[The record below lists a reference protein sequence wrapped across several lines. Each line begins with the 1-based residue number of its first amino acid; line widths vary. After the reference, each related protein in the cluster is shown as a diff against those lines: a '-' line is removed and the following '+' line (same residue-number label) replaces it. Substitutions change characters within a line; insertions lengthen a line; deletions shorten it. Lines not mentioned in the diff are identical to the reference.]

1 MTFSKKMSDTI
12 AAIATA
18 HGVGSISIVRLSG
31 ERALEFALKL
41 SHKTKLT
48 PRHATF
54 TKLFNQ
60 NNEIIDEAIMIYFK
74 APYSFTGEDIVEFQT
89 HGGFSVSEVLL
100 EELVSLGAR
109 LALAGEFSKRACLNG
124 KMTPLKALN
133 IQDLILS
140 KSALAAKI
148 IARNMQGNL
157 GELLE
162 KIRTDLVKTLAFV
175 ETSIDYA
182 DDDLP
187 SDLLEQI
194 STMCEENSKILKEIY
209 TLSQSKKGLIEG
221 FKIAIVGKPNVG
233 KSSLLNAL
241 LSYERAIVSDIAGT
255 TRDTIEENFKLGTH
269 LLRIIDTAGIRESKD
284 VIEQIGVALSKKSL
298 EDADI
303 ILAVFDASRVQD
315 KEDEKIFD
323 LLANTDKKIF
333 WILNKSDLENVF
345 KNTQNK
351 NFIKLSAQKDITLLK
366 EELQNYLNS
375 FDSEG
380 IMVSSLDLI
389 NACKI
394 SSEAI
399 FRAKGL
405 LEESSLELFAFELN
419 LAINELARFT
429 KDFQRDEILDEMF
442 GNFCL
447 GK

>member
-1 MTFSKKMSDTI
+1 MSDTI

-157 GELLE
+157 GKLLE

-255 TRDTIEENFKLGTH
+255 TRDTIEESFKLGTH

-366 EELQNYLNS
+366 EELQNYFNS

-380 IMVSSLDLI
+380 IVVSSLDLI

>member
-1 MTFSKKMSDTI
+1 MSDTI

-89 HGGFSVSEVLL
+89 HGGISVSEVLL

-255 TRDTIEENFKLGTH
+255 TRDTIEESFKLGTH

-284 VIEQIGVALSKKSL
+284 TIEQIGVALSKKSL

-315 KEDEKIFD
+315 KEDEKIFE

>member
-1 MTFSKKMSDTI
+1 MSDTI

-284 VIEQIGVALSKKSL
+284 AIEQIGVALSKKSL

-405 LEESSLELFAFELN
+405 LEESSLEFFAFELN

>member
-148 IARNMQGNL
+148 IAHNMQGNL

-209 TLSQSKKGLIEG
+209 TLSQSRKGLIEG

-255 TRDTIEENFKLGTH
+255 TRDTIEESFKLGTH

>member
-1 MTFSKKMSDTI
+1 MSDTI

-74 APYSFTGEDIVEFQT
+74 APYSFTGEDIVEFQI

-255 TRDTIEENFKLGTH
+255 TRDTIEESFKLGTH

-442 GNFCL
+442 SNFCL

>member
-1 MTFSKKMSDTI
+1 MSDTI

-255 TRDTIEENFKLGTH
+255 TRDTIEESFKLGTH

-323 LLANTDKKIF
+323 LLANIDKKIF

-366 EELQNYLNS
+366 EELQNYFNS

-394 SSEAI
+394 SNEAI

>member
-1 MTFSKKMSDTI
+1 MSDTI

-89 HGGFSVSEVLL
+89 HGGFSVSEALL

-255 TRDTIEENFKLGTH
+255 TRDTIEESFKLGTH

>member
-1 MTFSKKMSDTI
+1 MSDTI

-255 TRDTIEENFKLGTH
+255 TRDTIEESFKLGTH

-351 NFIKLSAQKDITLLK
+351 NFIKLSAQKDIILLK
-366 EELQNYLNS
+366 EELQNYFNS

>member
-1 MTFSKKMSDTI
+1 MSDTI

-255 TRDTIEENFKLGTH
+255 TRDTIEESFKLGTH

-284 VIEQIGVALSKKSL
+284 IIEQIGVALSKKSL

>member
-1 MTFSKKMSDTI
+1 MSDTI

-74 APYSFTGEDIVEFQT
+74 APYSFTGEDIVEFQI

-175 ETSIDYA
+175 ETSIDYV

-255 TRDTIEENFKLGTH
+255 TRDTIEESFKLGTH

>member
-1 MTFSKKMSDTI
+1 MSDTI

-182 DDDLP
+182 DDDDLP

-255 TRDTIEENFKLGTH
+255 TRDTIEESFKLGTH

-366 EELQNYLNS
+366 EELQNYFNS

-419 LAINELARFT
+419 LAINELA
-429 KDFQRDEILDEMF
+429 
-442 GNFCL
+442 
-447 GK
+447 

>member
-1 MTFSKKMSDTI
+1 MSDTI

-109 LALAGEFSKRACLNG
+109 LGLAGEFSKRACLNG

-157 GELLE
+157 GKLLE

-255 TRDTIEENFKLGTH
+255 TRDTIEESFKLGTH

-366 EELQNYLNS
+366 EELQNYFNS

>member
-1 MTFSKKMSDTI
+1 MSDTI

-194 STMCEENSKILKEIY
+194 STMCEENSKILKEVY

-255 TRDTIEENFKLGTH
+255 TRDTIEESFKLGTH

-394 SSEAI
+394 SSEVI

>member
-1 MTFSKKMSDTI
+1 M
-12 AAIATA
+12 
-18 HGVGSISIVRLSG
+18 
-31 ERALEFALKL
+31 
-41 SHKTKLT
+41 
-48 PRHATF
+48 
-54 TKLFNQ
+54 
-60 NNEIIDEAIMIYFK
+60 
-74 APYSFTGEDIVEFQT
+74 
-89 HGGFSVSEVLL
+89 
-100 EELVSLGAR
+100 
-109 LALAGEFSKRACLNG
+109 
-124 KMTPLKALN
+124 
-133 IQDLILS
+133 
-140 KSALAAKI
+140 
-148 IARNMQGNL
+148 
-157 GELLE
+157 
-162 KIRTDLVKTLAFV
+162 
-175 ETSIDYA
+175 
-182 DDDLP
+182 
-187 SDLLEQI
+187 
-194 STMCEENSKILKEIY
+194 
-209 TLSQSKKGLIEG
+209 
-221 FKIAIVGKPNVG
+221 
-233 KSSLLNAL
+233 

-255 TRDTIEENFKLGTH
+255 TRDTIEESFKLGTH

-284 VIEQIGVALSKKSL
+284 TIEQIGVALSKKSL

-323 LLANTDKKIF
+323 LLANADKKIF

>member
-1 MTFSKKMSDTI
+1 MSDTI

-41 SHKTKLT
+41 SHKTKLI

-74 APYSFTGEDIVEFQT
+74 TPYSFTGEDIVEFQT

-241 LSYERAIVSDIAGT
+241 LSYERAIVSDVAGT
-255 TRDTIEENFKLGTH
+255 TRDTIEESFKLGTH

-284 VIEQIGVALSKKSL
+284 TIEQIGVALSKKSL

-315 KEDEKIFD
+315 KEDGKIFD

>member
-1 MTFSKKMSDTI
+1 MSDTI

-41 SHKTKLT
+41 SHKTKLI

-74 APYSFTGEDIVEFQT
+74 TPYSFTGEDIVEFQT

-255 TRDTIEENFKLGTH
+255 TRDTIEESFKLGTH

-284 VIEQIGVALSKKSL
+284 AIEQIGVALSKKSL

-315 KEDEKIFD
+315 KEDGKIFE

-366 EELQNYLNS
+366 EELQNYFNS

>member
-1 MTFSKKMSDTI
+1 MSDTI

-182 DDDLP
+182 DDDDLP

-255 TRDTIEENFKLGTH
+255 TRDTIEESFKLGTH

-323 LLANTDKKIF
+323 LLANIDKKIF

-366 EELQNYLNS
+366 EELQNYFNS

>member
-1 MTFSKKMSDTI
+1 MSDTI

-74 APYSFTGEDIVEFQT
+74 APYSFTGEDIVEFQI

-255 TRDTIEENFKLGTH
+255 TRDTIEESFKLGTH

-284 VIEQIGVALSKKSL
+284 TIEQIGVALSKKSL

-315 KEDEKIFD
+315 KEDEKIFE

>member
-1 MTFSKKMSDTI
+1 MSDTI

-74 APYSFTGEDIVEFQT
+74 APYSFTGEDIVEFQI

-405 LEESSLELFAFELN
+405 LEESSLEFFAFELN

>member
-1 MTFSKKMSDTI
+1 MSDTI

-194 STMCEENSKILKEIY
+194 STMCEENSKILKEVY
-209 TLSQSKKGLIEG
+209 TLSQSRKGLIEG

-255 TRDTIEENFKLGTH
+255 TRDTIEESFKLGTH

-284 VIEQIGVALSKKSL
+284 AIEQIGVALSKKSL

-345 KNTQNK
+345 KNAQNK

>member
-1 MTFSKKMSDTI
+1 MSDTI

-405 LEESSLELFAFELN
+405 LEESSLEFFAFELN

-429 KDFQRDEILDEMF
+429 KDFQRYEILDEMF

>member
-1 MTFSKKMSDTI
+1 MSDTI

-209 TLSQSKKGLIEG
+209 TLSQSKKGLIGG

-255 TRDTIEENFKLGTH
+255 TRDTIEESFKLGTH

-366 EELQNYLNS
+366 EELQNYFNS

>member
-1 MTFSKKMSDTI
+1 MSDTI

-209 TLSQSKKGLIEG
+209 TLSQSKKGLLEG

-255 TRDTIEENFKLGTH
+255 TRDTIEESFKLGTH

-284 VIEQIGVALSKKSL
+284 AIEQIGVALSKKSL

>member
-1 MTFSKKMSDTI
+1 MSDTI

-18 HGVGSISIVRLSG
+18 NGVGSISIVRLSG

-194 STMCEENSKILKEIY
+194 STMCEENSKILKEVY
-209 TLSQSKKGLIEG
+209 TLSQSRKGLIEG

-255 TRDTIEENFKLGTH
+255 TRDTIEESFKLGTH

-284 VIEQIGVALSKKSL
+284 AIEQIGVALSKKSL

-345 KNTQNK
+345 KNIQNK

>member
-1 MTFSKKMSDTI
+1 MSDTI

-41 SHKTKLT
+41 SHKTKLI

-74 APYSFTGEDIVEFQT
+74 TPYSFKGEDIVEFQT

-255 TRDTIEENFKLGTH
+255 TRDTIEESFKLGTH

-284 VIEQIGVALSKKSL
+284 AIEQIGVALSKKSL

-315 KEDEKIFD
+315 KEDGKIFE

>member
-1 MTFSKKMSDTI
+1 MSDTI

-31 ERALEFALKL
+31 ERALEFALRF
-41 SHKTKLT
+41 SRKTKLT

-187 SDLLEQI
+187 SDLLEKI

-221 FKIAIVGKPNVG
+221 FKIAIIGKPNVG

-255 TRDTIEENFKLGTH
+255 TRDTIEESFKLGTH

-284 VIEQIGVALSKKSL
+284 TIEQIGVALSKKSL

-315 KEDEKIFD
+315 KEDEKIFE

-345 KNTQNK
+345 KNTRNK
-351 NFIKLSAQKDITLLK
+351 NFIKLSAQKDIALLK
-366 EELQNYLNS
+366 EELQNYFNS

-399 FRAKGL
+399 FRAKEL

>member
-1 MTFSKKMSDTI
+1 MSDTI

-41 SHKTKLT
+41 SHKTKLI

-194 STMCEENSKILKEIY
+194 STMCEENFKILKEIY

-255 TRDTIEENFKLGTH
+255 TRDTIEESFKLGTH

-366 EELQNYLNS
+366 EELQNYFNS

>member
-1 MTFSKKMSDTI
+1 MSDTI

-109 LALAGEFSKRACLNG
+109 LALVGEFSKRACLNG

-255 TRDTIEENFKLGTH
+255 TRDTIEESFKLGTH

-366 EELQNYLNS
+366 EELQNYFNS

>member
-1 MTFSKKMSDTI
+1 MNDTI

-31 ERALEFALKL
+31 KKALEFALKL
-41 SHKTKLT
+41 SKKTKLT

-60 NNEIIDEAIMIYFK
+60 NDEIIDEAIMIYFK
-74 APYSFTGEDIVEFQT
+74 APFSFTGEDIVEFQT
-89 HGGFSVSEVLL
+89 HGGFSVSEILL
-100 EELVSLGAR
+100 EELVNLGAR
-109 LALAGEFSKRACLNG
+109 LALAGEFSKRACLRG

-148 IARNMQGNL
+148 IARNMQGTL

-194 STMCEENSKILKEIY
+194 STMCEDNAKILREIY

-221 FKIAIVGKPNVG
+221 FKIAIIGKPNVG

-255 TRDTIEENFKLGTH
+255 TRDTIEESFKLGTH

-284 VIEQIGVALSKKSL
+284 AIEQIGVALSKKSL

-303 ILAVFDASRVQD
+303 ILAVFDASR
-315 KEDEKIFD
+315 KEDEEDEEIFK
-323 LLANTDKKIF
+323 LLKNSDKKIF
-333 WILNKSDLENVF
+333 WILNKNDLKNVF
-345 KNTQNK
+345 INTHNK
-351 NFIKLSAQKDITLLK
+351 NFIKLSAKKDIALLK
-366 EELQNYLNS
+366 QELQNYLNS

-380 IMVSSLDLI
+380 IMVSSLDFI

-399 FRAKGL
+399 VRAKEL
-405 LEESSLELFAFELN
+405 LKENSLELFAFEFN
-419 LAINELARFT
+419 LAIDELARFT

>member
-1 MTFSKKMSDTI
+1 MSDTI

-209 TLSQSKKGLIEG
+209 TLSQSRKGLIEG

-255 TRDTIEENFKLGTH
+255 TRDTIEESFKLGTH

-351 NFIKLSAQKDITLLK
+351 NFIKLSAQKDIALLK

>member
-1 MTFSKKMSDTI
+1 MSDTI

-60 NNEIIDEAIMIYFK
+60 NNEIIDETIMIYFK

-89 HGGFSVSEVLL
+89 HGGISVSEVLL

-241 LSYERAIVSDIAGT
+241 LSYKRAIVSDIAGT
-255 TRDTIEENFKLGTH
+255 TRDTIEESFKLGTH

-284 VIEQIGVALSKKSL
+284 TIEQIGVALSKKSL

>member
-1 MTFSKKMSDTI
+1 MSDTI

-133 IQDLILS
+133 IQDLIFS

-255 TRDTIEENFKLGTH
+255 TRDTIEESFKLGTH

-366 EELQNYLNS
+366 EELQNYFNS

>member
-1 MTFSKKMSDTI
+1 MSDTI

-41 SHKTKLT
+41 SHKTKLI

-74 APYSFTGEDIVEFQT
+74 TPYSFTGEDIVEFQT

-255 TRDTIEENFKLGTH
+255 TRDTIEESFKLGTH

-284 VIEQIGVALSKKSL
+284 TIEQIGVALSKKSL

-315 KEDEKIFD
+315 KEDGKIFD

-442 GNFCL
+442 DNFCL

>member
-1 MTFSKKMSDTI
+1 MSDTI

-255 TRDTIEENFKLGTH
+255 TRDTIEESFKLGTH

-429 KDFQRDEILDEMF
+429 KYFQRDEILDEMF

>member
-1 MTFSKKMSDTI
+1 MSDTI

-18 HGVGSISIVRLSG
+18 HGAGSISIVRLSG

-41 SHKTKLT
+41 SHKTKLI

-74 APYSFTGEDIVEFQT
+74 TPYSFTGEDIVEFQT

-255 TRDTIEENFKLGTH
+255 TRDTIEESFKLGTH

-284 VIEQIGVALSKKSL
+284 TIEQIGVALSKKSL

-315 KEDEKIFD
+315 KEDGKIFD

>member
-1 MTFSKKMSDTI
+1 MSDTI

-74 APYSFTGEDIVEFQT
+74 APYSFTGEDIVEFQI

-109 LALAGEFSKRACLNG
+109 FALAGEFSKRACLNG

-255 TRDTIEENFKLGTH
+255 TRDTIEESFKLGTH